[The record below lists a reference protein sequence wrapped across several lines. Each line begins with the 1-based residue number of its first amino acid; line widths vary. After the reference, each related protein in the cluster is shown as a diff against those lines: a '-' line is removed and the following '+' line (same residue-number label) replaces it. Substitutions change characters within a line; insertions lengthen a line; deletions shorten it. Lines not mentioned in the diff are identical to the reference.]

1 MIGAYIL
8 IVFGVAVWAAAIP
21 LGRRIPDSVVRGITV
36 FGGAF
41 LLGVC
46 FLHLVPEM
54 ASDSED
60 MLPFYAVLAGFLVQQ
75 LLDGLTAHAEHGH
88 LESEGRRVKSG
99 KRGAEVGV
107 TGLMIGL
114 SLHALLEGMPLVG
127 VDGKVDR
134 GLLLGI
140 VIHNIP
146 VALIMVG
153 MMLELGYGFWRVLG
167 LLLLFGAMSPL
178 GSLFNIYVLQPDEG
192 VLHIIQ
198 GLVVGVLLHV
208 SSSILFDHKRN
219 NFTWLNIGLTLMA
232 FAVVFLVVK

>member
-8 IVFGVAVWAAAIP
+8 IVLGVALWAAAIP

-88 LESEGRRVKSG
+88 LEGERLTVKGESML
-99 KRGAEVGV
+99 
-107 TGLMIGL
+107 GLMVGL

-127 VDGKVDR
+127 VDGQVDR
-134 GLLLGI
+134 SLLYGI

-153 MMLELGYGFWRVLG
+153 MMMSHGYSFWRVLC
-167 LLLLFGAMSPL
+167 LLVLFGAMSPL

-192 VLHIIQ
+192 VQHIIQ

-208 SSSILFDHKRN
+208 SSSILFDHKHN
-219 NFTWLNIGLTLMA
+219 SFTWLNIGLTLMA

>member
-8 IVFGVAVWAAAIP
+8 IILGVAVWAAAIP
-21 LGRRIPDSVVRGITV
+21 LGRRIPDGVVRGITV

-54 ASDSED
+54 AESGQR
-60 MLPFYAVLAGFLVQQ
+60 LPFYAVLLGFLIQQ

-88 LESEGRRVKSG
+88 LEGERLTVKGESML
-99 KRGAEVGV
+99 
-107 TGLMIGL
+107 GLMVGL

-127 VDGKVDR
+127 VDGQVDR
-134 GLLLGI
+134 SLLYGI

-153 MMLELGYGFWRVLG
+153 MMTGHGYSFWRVLC
-167 LLLLFGAMSPL
+167 LLVLFGAMSPL

-192 VLHIIQ
+192 VQHIVQ

-208 SSSILFDHKRN
+208 SSSILFDHKHN
-219 NFTWLNIGLTLMA
+219 SFTWLNTGLTLTA
-232 FAVVFLVVK
+232 FLLVFFTIH

>member
-8 IVFGVAVWAAAIP
+8 IILGVAVWAAAIP
-21 LGRRIPDSVVRGITV
+21 LGRRIPDGVVRGITV

-54 ASDSED
+54 AESGQR
-60 MLPFYAVLAGFLVQQ
+60 LPFYAVLLGFLIQQ

-88 LESEGRRVKSG
+88 LEGERLTVKGESML
-99 KRGAEVGV
+99 
-107 TGLMIGL
+107 GLMVGL

-127 VDGKVDR
+127 VDGQVDR
-134 GLLLGI
+134 SLLYGI

-153 MMLELGYGFWRVLG
+153 MMTGHGYSFGRVLC
-167 LLLLFGAMSPL
+167 LLVLFGAMSPL

-192 VLHIIQ
+192 VQHIVQ

-208 SSSILFDHKRN
+208 SSSILFDHKHN
-219 NFTWLNIGLTLMA
+219 SFTWLNTGLTLTA
-232 FAVVFLVVK
+232 FLLVFFTIH

>member
-1 MIGAYIL
+1 
-8 IVFGVAVWAAAIP
+8 VAVWAAAIP
-21 LGRRIPDSVVRGITV
+21 LGRRIPDGVVRGITV

-46 FLHLVPEM
+46 FMHLVPEM
-54 ASDSED
+54 AECGQR
-60 MLPFYAVLAGFLVQQ
+60 LPFYAVLLGFLIQQ

-88 LESEGRRVKSG
+88 LEGERLTVKGESML
-99 KRGAEVGV
+99 
-107 TGLMIGL
+107 GLMVGL

-127 VDGKVDR
+127 VDGQVDR
-134 GLLLGI
+134 SLLYGI

-153 MMLELGYGFWRVLG
+153 MMMGHGYSFWRVLC

-192 VLHIIQ
+192 VQHIIQ

-208 SSSILFDHKRN
+208 SSSILFDHKHN
-219 NFTWLNIGLTLMA
+219 SFTWLNTGLTLTA
-232 FAVVFLVVK
+232 FLLVFFTIH

>member
-8 IVFGVAVWAAAIP
+8 IILGVAVWAAAIP
-21 LGRRIPDSVVRGITV
+21 LGRRIPDGVVRGITV

-46 FLHLVPEM
+46 FMHLVPEM
-54 ASDSED
+54 AESGQR
-60 MLPFYAVLAGFLVQQ
+60 LPFYAVLLGFLIQQ

-88 LESEGRRVKSG
+88 LEGERLTVKGESML
-99 KRGAEVGV
+99 
-107 TGLMIGL
+107 GLMVGL

-127 VDGKVDR
+127 VDGQVDR
-134 GLLLGI
+134 SLLYGI

-153 MMLELGYGFWRVLG
+153 MMMSHGYSFWRVLC
-167 LLLLFGAMSPL
+167 LLVLFGAMSPL

-192 VLHIIQ
+192 VQHIVQ

-208 SSSILFDHKRN
+208 SSSILFDHKHN
-219 NFTWLNIGLTLMA
+219 SFTWLNTGLTLTA
-232 FAVVFLVVK
+232 FLLVFFTIH

>member
-8 IVFGVAVWAAAIP
+8 IILGVTVWAAAIP
-21 LGRRIPDSVVRGITV
+21 LGRRIPDGVVRGITV

-46 FLHLVPEM
+46 FMHLVPEM
-54 ASDSED
+54 AEGGQR
-60 MLPFYAVLAGFLVQQ
+60 LPFYAVLLGFLIQQ

-88 LESEGRRVKSG
+88 LEGERLTVKGESML
-99 KRGAEVGV
+99 
-107 TGLMIGL
+107 GLMVGL

-127 VDGKVDR
+127 VDGQVDR
-134 GLLLGI
+134 SLLYGI

-153 MMLELGYGFWRVLG
+153 MMMSHGYSFWRVLC
-167 LLLLFGAMSPL
+167 LLVLFGAMSPL

-192 VLHIIQ
+192 VQHIVQ

-208 SSSILFDHKRN
+208 SSSILFDHKHN
-219 NFTWLNIGLTLMA
+219 SFTWLNTGLTLTA
-232 FAVVFLVVK
+232 FLLVFFTIH

>member
-8 IVFGVAVWAAAIP
+8 IILGVAVWAAAIP
-21 LGRRIPDSVVRGITV
+21 LGRRIPDGVVRGITV

-46 FLHLVPEM
+46 FMHLVPEM
-54 ASDSED
+54 AED
-60 MLPFYAVLAGFLVQQ
+60 GQRLPFYAVLLGFLIQQ

-88 LESEGRRVKSG
+88 LEDERLTVKGESML
-99 KRGAEVGV
+99 
-107 TGLMIGL
+107 GLMVGL

-127 VDGKVDR
+127 VDGQVDR
-134 GLLLGI
+134 SLLYGI

-153 MMLELGYGFWRVLG
+153 MMMSHGYSFGRVLC
-167 LLLLFGAMSPL
+167 LLVLFGAMSPL

-192 VLHIIQ
+192 VQHIVQ

-208 SSSILFDHKRN
+208 SSSILFDHKHN
-219 NFTWLNIGLTLMA
+219 SFTWLNTGLTLTA
-232 FAVVFLVVK
+232 FLLVFFTIH

>member
-8 IVFGVAVWAAAIP
+8 IILGVAVWAAAIP
-21 LGRRIPDSVVRGITV
+21 LGRRIPDGVVRGITV

-46 FLHLVPEM
+46 FMHLVPEM
-54 ASDSED
+54 AESGQR
-60 MLPFYAVLAGFLVQQ
+60 LPFYAVLLGFLVQQ

-88 LESEGRRVKSG
+88 LEGERLTVKGESML
-99 KRGAEVGV
+99 
-107 TGLMIGL
+107 GLMVGL

-127 VDGKVDR
+127 VDGQVDR
-134 GLLLGI
+134 SLLYGI

-153 MMLELGYGFWRVLG
+153 MMMGHGYSFWRVLC

-192 VLHIIQ
+192 VQHIVQ

-208 SSSILFDHKRN
+208 SSSILFDHKHN
-219 NFTWLNIGLTLMA
+219 SFTWLNTGLTLTA
-232 FAVVFLVVK
+232 FLLVFFTIH

>member
-8 IVFGVAVWAAAIP
+8 IILGVAVWAAAIP
-21 LGRRIPDSVVRGITV
+21 LGRRIPDGVVRGITV

-46 FLHLVPEM
+46 FMHLVPEM
-54 ASDSED
+54 AEGGQR
-60 MLPFYAVLAGFLVQQ
+60 LPFYAVLLGFLIQQ

-88 LESEGRRVKSG
+88 LEGERLTVKGESML
-99 KRGAEVGV
+99 
-107 TGLMIGL
+107 GLMVGL

-127 VDGKVDR
+127 VDGQVDR
-134 GLLLGI
+134 SLLYGI

-153 MMLELGYGFWRVLG
+153 MMMSHGYSFWRVLG

-192 VLHIIQ
+192 VQHIVQ

-208 SSSILFDHKRN
+208 SSSILFDHKHN
-219 NFTWLNIGLTLMA
+219 SFTWLNTGLTLTA
-232 FAVVFLVVK
+232 FLLVFFTIH

>member
-21 LGRRIPDSVVRGITV
+21 LGRRIPDNVVRGITV

-54 ASDSED
+54 AECGQR
-60 MLPFYAVLAGFLVQQ
+60 LPFYAVLLGFLIQQ

-88 LESEGRRVKSG
+88 LEGERLTVKGESML
-99 KRGAEVGV
+99 
-107 TGLMIGL
+107 GLMVGL

-127 VDGKVDR
+127 VDGQVDR
-134 GLLLGI
+134 SLLYGI

-153 MMLELGYGFWRVLG
+153 MMMGHGYSFWRVLC

-192 VLHIIQ
+192 VQHIIQ

-208 SSSILFDHKRN
+208 SSSILFDHKHN
-219 NFTWLNIGLTLMA
+219 SFTWLNTGLTLTA
-232 FAVVFLVVK
+232 FLLVFFTIH